1 MVPAPAQ
8 DEGVALAGLAVTRV
22 ETLDSAAIRE
32 LATQHQEDTV
42 VTPAPTHTVQEQQVD
57 VVVTRV
63 DSVATQELATLQE
76 ATAPATLVA
85 AHMDRA
91 TPALILTDQET
102 LAQATTTILAARRAT
117 PLPAN

>member
-8 DEGVALAGLAVTRV
+8 DEEVTLAGLAVTRV

-32 LATQHQEDTV
+32 LATQHQEAMV
-42 VTPAPTHTVQEQQVD
+42 VTPAPTRTAQEQLAD

-63 DSVATQELATLQE
+63 DLVATQELAILQE
-76 ATAPATLVA
+76 ATALATLA
-85 AHMDRA
+85 AIHMDRA

-102 LAQATTTILAARRAT
+102 LAQATTTTLAARRAT
-117 PLPAN
+117 PLPAS

>member
-8 DEGVALAGLAVTRV
+8 DEEVTLAGLAVTRV

-42 VTPAPTHTVQEQQVD
+42 VPPAPTRTVQEQQVD
-57 VVVTRV
+57 V
-63 DSVATQELATLQE
+63 VATQELATLQE
-76 ATAPATLVA
+76 ATAPATLA
-85 AHMDRA
+85 AIHMDRA

-102 LAQATTTILAARRAT
+102 LAQATTTTLAARRAT
-117 PLPAN
+117 PLPAS